1 MYERHEVIV
10 EQINFEEI
18 LKDIKLGNLL
28 DNFVSEGL
36 DMEILLT
43 INANYIKECIR
54 EILVKRFCDRHKIN
68 QRILIEKRKSLTEK
82 KKIFDINSAISY

>member
-28 DNFVSEGL
+28 DNFVSEGM

-43 INANYIKECIR
+43 MNANDIKECIR
-54 EILVKRFCDRHKIN
+54 EILVKRFGDTHKIN

-82 KKIFDINSAISY
+82 KKIFDRNSAISY